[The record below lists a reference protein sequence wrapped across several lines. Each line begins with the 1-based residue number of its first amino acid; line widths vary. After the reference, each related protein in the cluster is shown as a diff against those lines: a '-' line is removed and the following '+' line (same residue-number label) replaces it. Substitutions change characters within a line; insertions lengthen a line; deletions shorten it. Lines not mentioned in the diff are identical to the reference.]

1 MKLFLHQSDLKKYLH
16 SVKKQ
21 GHSIGFVPTMGA
33 LHAGHISLIQQSKTT
48 NDLTVCSIFVN
59 PTQFND
65 STDLAKYPRTT
76 EADISMLLAAEC
88 EVLYLPQT
96 KDVYG
101 DVVKVQTQFDFE
113 GLDTGLEGSSRPGHF
128 AGVAQVVKLLLE
140 IVQPDIL
147 YLGQKDYQQWAIINK
162 MNSLLNL
169 SVQVVRCPIYREENG
184 LAMSS
189 RNSRLSVEARG
200 TAGIIY
206 TTLQWAISK
215 LAEMKFD
222 TIEMEARKKID
233 ANADFKTDYFKILN
247 AENLKPMVKY
257 NEQNAFVIVTA
268 VVVEGIRL
276 LDNVVKETT

>member
-1 MKLFLHQSDLKKYLH
+1 MKLFLHQTDLKKYLN
-16 SVKKQ
+16 SVKKH

-33 LHAGHISLIQQSKTT
+33 LHAGHITLIQQSKAT
-48 NDLTVCSIFVN
+48 NDITVCSIFVN

-76 EADISMLLAAEC
+76 EADIAMLLDAGC
-88 EVLYLPQT
+88 EVLYFPHT

-101 DVVKVQTQFDFE
+101 EVVAVQNQFDFE

-140 IVQPDIL
+140 IVQPDVL
-147 YLGQKDYQQWAIINK
+147 YLGQKDYQQWAIISK

-169 SVQVVRCPIYREENG
+169 TPRIVRCPIYREGNG

-189 RNSRLSVEARG
+189 RNARLSVEARN

-206 TTLQWAISK
+206 TTLQWALSK
-215 LAEMKFD
+215 LPEKKFEA
-222 TIEMEARKKID
+222 IETEARKKID
-233 ANADFKTDYFKILN
+233 ANTDFETDYFKILN
-247 AENLKPMVKY
+247 AENLTPIYKY
-257 NEQNAFVIVTA
+257 DEQISIVIVTA